1 MHPCACARGATR
13 HTFAWRASARR
24 DARGR
29 TRRALE
35 APRRRNIEALRIR
48 ARRRRHRASDSFTV
62 HPRHGLREIVIVRS
76 DRIPLYRRG
85 RRALHHVRVL
95 PPQHGSV
102 QAADRQGLRSRRHA
116 RVPAPVAARRRAQ
129 ARRSRPA
136 RHADLRAGQ
145 EPPGH
150 PRRAAEKKGRAAGVG
165 RPFPDQAG
173 RPGPDLRDTQFGARV
188 RAVHRYARRT
198 DAQPHRV
205 RVVDVERIR
214 QPVARR
220 RAFHRDAAQGCA
232 RAVGALRRTRA
243 GQRLQAEHVHLA
255 AQAMPD
261 QGLGAGQE
269 IDRLSAVGGAVRFRQ
284 AGRRM
289 SARASF
295 AA

>member
-1 MHPCACARGATR
+1 MARVACAPFPPGGAGCSRQVAGRGWRAAGHGSQIVGRRSRGAWKPPPAAMHPCACARGATR

-173 RPGPDLRDTQFGARV
+173 RTW
-188 RAVHRYARRT
+188 T
-198 DAQPHRV
+198 
-205 RVVDVERIR
+205 
-214 QPVARR
+214 
-220 RAFHRDAAQGCA
+220 
-232 RAVGALRRTRA
+232 
-243 GQRLQAEHVHLA
+243 
-255 AQAMPD
+255 
-261 QGLGAGQE
+261 
-269 IDRLSAVGGAVRFRQ
+269 
-284 AGRRM
+284 
-289 SARASF
+289 
-295 AA
+295 

>member
-1 MHPCACARGATR
+1 MARVACAPFPPGGRLRSASSRTWVAGGGSWITDRGAPVTGRMETSACGHASLRLRTR
-13 HTFAWRASARR
+13 RYSSYFAWRARARR

-62 HPRHGLREIVIVRS
+62 HPSHGLREIVIVRS

-150 PRRAAEKKGRAAGVG
+150 P
-165 RPFPDQAG
+165 
-173 RPGPDLRDTQFGARV
+173 
-188 RAVHRYARRT
+188 
-198 DAQPHRV
+198 
-205 RVVDVERIR
+205 
-214 QPVARR
+214 VAPPRK
-220 RAFHRDAAQGCA
+220 
-232 RAVGALRRTRA
+232 
-243 GQRLQAEHVHLA
+243 
-255 AQAMPD
+255 
-261 QGLGAGQE
+261 
-269 IDRLSAVGGAVRFRQ
+269 
-284 AGRRM
+284 
-289 SARASF
+289 RASGRCGK
-295 AA
+295 AISRSSRPTWT